1 MSAIA
6 YPIAE
11 TADAALHAPK
21 GFAEREREAGVLA
34 GGAVRFVAEAVG
46 PAFAREED
54 VLAAFAGAPHA
65 VGEWKTV
72 RPIAAASAKP
82 RAPLVPAN
90 KDGARWPAP
99 KPVKAGQSS
108 VLWRLSVN
116 YWRIVGAKDAET
128 LSLGPARRVRR
139 DPSSGELDPRTVLAL
154 AHQPLRAADPQRPL
168 DIGLFERRLPEAPHI
183 IVSDE

>member
-21 GFAEREREAGVLA
+21 GFAEREREACDLA
-34 GGAVRFVAEAVG
+34 GGLVRFVSEAVG

-72 RPIAAASAKP
+72 RPVAAAAKA
-82 RAPLVPAN
+82 RAPVRPLN
-90 KDGARWPAP
+90 KDGHRWPAP
-99 KPVKAGQSS
+99 KPARGDQPS
-108 VLWRLSVN
+108 VLWRLSVS
-116 YWRIVGAKDAET
+116 YWRIARVDEEET
-128 LSLGPARRVRR
+128 MSLGPARRVRR
-139 DPSSGELDPRTVLAL
+139 DPLSGEIDPRALLAL
-154 AHQPLRAADPQRPL
+154 AHQPMRAADPQRPL

-183 IVSDE
+183 IVPDE